1 MRKKKR
7 AVINIL
13 QREKCM
19 KANNTRKKKERPR
32 RGEEAATNF
41 TTTALTLD
49 QPHSLV
55 PSPTALCGFQA
66 PLNRQQGQP

>member
-55 PSPTALCGFQA
+55 PSP
-66 PLNRQQGQP
+66 